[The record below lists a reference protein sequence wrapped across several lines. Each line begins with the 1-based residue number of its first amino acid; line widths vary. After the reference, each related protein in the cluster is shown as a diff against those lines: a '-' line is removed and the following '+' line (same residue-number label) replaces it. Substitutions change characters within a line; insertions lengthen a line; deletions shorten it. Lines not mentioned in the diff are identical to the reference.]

1 MSSKRLW
8 TWKRCWKFQWVRL
21 WKTTHNHRVHNPIPC
36 SPSNFFVTMALI
48 YSLAPSL
55 GFFLILTFIAATSFS
70 HIYIIIISQG
80 MTKLIPIKMLL
91 KLQNSK
97 QLLQHVPQFQA
108 TGSLFI
114 LSTRLEE
121 SKSKWWVFSSWHWFS
136 TWDTLLQILGQL
148 GTEYRFFS
156 PLCADLF
163 LRKFWTKYN
172 HFYSAGRA
180 FPCKI

>member
-1 MSSKRLW
+1 M
-8 TWKRCWKFQWVRL
+8 
-21 WKTTHNHRVHNPIPC
+21 WKTTHNHQVHNPIPC
-36 SPSNFFVTMALI
+36 SPSNFFATMALI
-48 YSLAPSL
+48 YSLAPSH

-70 HIYIIIISQG
+70 HIYIIIISQR
-80 MTKLIPIKMLL
+80 MIKLIPIKMLL
-91 KLQNSK
+91 KLQIPSNYCSTFHNSR
-97 QLLQHVPQFQA
+97 LLVHC
-108 TGSLFI
+108 LFH
-114 LSTRLEE
+114 RQDW
-121 SKSKWWVFSSWHWFS
+121 KSQNPYDGFFLHGIDLFS
-136 TWDTLLQILGQL
+136 TWDTLLQILGQ